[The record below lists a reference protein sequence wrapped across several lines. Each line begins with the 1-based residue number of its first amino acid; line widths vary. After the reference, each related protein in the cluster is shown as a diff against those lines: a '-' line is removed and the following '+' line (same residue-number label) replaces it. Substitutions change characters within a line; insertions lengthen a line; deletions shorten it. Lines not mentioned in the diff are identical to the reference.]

1 MISKLLTKKYF
12 FSLTLL
18 SVTLLV
24 LVVVGFGSKSPQQSV
39 AVKITFVGLLI
50 ILFFDFLKIRLNR
63 ERTSYRTMLME
74 RPMFNPRAKIKSP
87 ELVEPLFPRYI
98 ALYFDADDVDPY
110 NSHVY
115 SIQAVRYEQGYLTD
129 SLFLPLKKEGVKNN
143 PIKLNL
149 EEALKYLKSY
159 TRDFPLVVHEK
170 DFANTW
176 LREHSSSIL
185 LTDAI
190 DTESLARM
198 MYPKLSDFGIE
209 DLNDWYHFEVDER
222 DPVYGAKIAS
232 AIYLDYQRIHGYYTR
247 PTSNPMANPV
257 ELEPI
262 YPDDH
267 KPRIDLNFPEDFSF
281 WVENE
286 PEFQVKERD
295 QEKDYFDQTQKELH
309 YIGPFTP
316 LDEHGMTIPDRGQ
329 LIYKNKDIL

>member
-18 SVTLLV
+18 IVMLFLLIT
-24 LVVVGFGSKSPQQSV
+24 VGFSSKSSQQST
-39 AVKITFVGLLI
+39 AVKITLVGLLV

-74 RPMFNPRAKIKSP
+74 RPMFNARAKVKSP

-98 ALYFDADDVDPY
+98 ALYFDADDIDPY

-129 SLFLPLKKEGVKNN
+129 SLFLPLKKEGVKNK
-143 PIKLNL
+143 PIKLSL

-185 LTDAI
+185 LNDAI
-190 DTESLARM
+190 DAEALARM
-198 MYPKLSDFGIE
+198 MYPKLKEFGIE
-209 DLNDWYHFEVDER
+209 DLNDWYRFEVDER

-232 AIYLDYQRIHGYYTR
+232 AIYLDYQRIHGYYTK
-247 PTSNPMANPV
+247 PTFNPFAKQI
-257 ELEPI
+257 ELRPI
-262 YPDDH
+262 YPEDH
-267 KPRIDLNFPEDFSF
+267 QPRADLSFSDDFSF

-286 PEFQVKERD
+286 PEFQVKKMEGS
-295 QEKDYFDQTQKELH
+295 ENYYDQTKKEPH

-329 LIYKNKDIL
+329 LIDKNKETP